1 MRALGVGRVAVV
13 VSGVMAVAASA
24 RCGPEAAKKVGKGE
38 GEETVVVVKV
48 GEDAGRQEAGQGRVR
63 DEEGRGGGWY

>member
-1 MRALGVGRVAVV
+1 MV

-24 RCGPEAAKKVGKGE
+24 RCGPEAAKKVKKRE
-38 GEETVVVVKV
+38 VEVEEEVVVVKV
-48 GEDAGRQEAGQGRVR
+48 GEDAGRREAGQGRVR